1 MKTFLKILQT
11 INLILGTV
19 LYCAFLFPSPI
30 TDQNV
35 INGFG
40 IGAIICLLYFICLE
54 IILRERKDYD
64 CTSSKKGNDVEKL

>member
-11 INLILGTV
+11 INLFLGTV
-19 LYCAFLFPSPI
+19 LYCVFLFPSPI

-40 IGAIICLLYFICLE
+40 IGAIICLLYFICFE
-54 IILRERKDYD
+54 IILRKRKDYD
-64 CTSSKKGNDVEKL
+64 GTRS

>member
-54 IILRERKDYD
+54 IILRKDYD
-64 CTSSKKGNDVEKL
+64 DTRGKKENGVENL